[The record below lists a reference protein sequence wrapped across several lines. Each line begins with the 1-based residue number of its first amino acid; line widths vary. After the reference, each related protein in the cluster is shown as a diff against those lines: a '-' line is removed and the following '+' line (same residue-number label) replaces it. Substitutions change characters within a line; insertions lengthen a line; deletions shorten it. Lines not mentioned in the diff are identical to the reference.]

1 MKNPALRTWH
11 PLAHSGIT
19 ESSQSVLWAVGAWDT
34 TKNYMLWMWRWR
46 GTCPALLCS
55 HHHQYCVVITPAE
68 SRHGY
73 RGGRGTEERSHQGGD
88 VWSWRSNWKGGD
100 EGEGRWT
107 RAGVHSEPATL
118 WWPPSPMSTWWIPC
132 GSWARCLRRVQ
143 NPMGDRTGVWSPMAT
158 SWSAGPLSLLQRD
171 GVPPGGAAAGPW
183 EDFEWHPMTPQ
194 VVIFTW
200 CAVEARGLKY
210 DHGPWD
216 GIGRFWEGNTQTG
229 VIIP

>member
-55 HHHQYCVVITPAE
+55 HHHQYCVVITPAK

-118 WWPPSPMSTWWIPC
+118 WWPPSPMSTWWIDPC
-132 GSWARCLRRVQ
+132 SYSAHPTGSYSHVYNGSSFTEMGSCKLCIVVLWAWIIYLHKWCRVIDLILFLLSTQHWVYKISLRLCVIWTI
-143 NPMGDRTGVWSPMAT
+143 GSP
-158 SWSAGPLSLLQRD
+158 LLCQQC
-171 GVPPGGAAAGPW
+171 P
-183 EDFEWHPMTPQ
+183 T
-194 VVIFTW
+194 
-200 CAVEARGLKY
+200 KY
-210 DHGPWD
+210 
-216 GIGRFWEGNTQTG
+216 TT
-229 VIIP
+229 